1 MAEEPGEVAERHTDP
16 LQQFQCHSHYTSD
29 GVESTKSES
38 ESSGFESESESF
50 ASESESLQKD
60 SSPSP

>member
-1 MAEEPGEVAERHTDP
+1 MDIFVAVI
-16 LQQFQCHSHYTSD
+16 TSD
-29 GVESTKSES
+29 VVESTES

-60 SSPSP
+60 SSPSPSP